1 MTDLQTVSR
10 RRLLRS
16 AATLA
21 ALSLAPVSVWG
32 CVSARVPLGGYPFTL
47 GVASGDPLADGFVAW
62 TRLAPRPL
70 EADGGMPAAPVEV
83 RWIVAEDAALTRV
96 VADGRTIAAP
106 EAGHSVHVEVQGL
119 RPDREYWYRFMAGGE
134 ASQIGRARTTPAAG
148 APVDRLRACFTS
160 CQKYEAGFY
169 AGYRHLV
176 EENPDLI
183 LFLGDYIYE
192 GDPGSRQSVR
202 LHQNPE
208 PLDIGGYRVRYATY
222 KTDPLLQAAHAAAPW
237 VVIWDDHEVV
247 NDYGADRGDGA
258 DPASFLARRAAAY
271 QAYFEHMPLRRT
283 MRPVGPDM
291 QLYRTVDW
299 GDLAQFQLVDDRQYR
314 DAPPCMAPGQ
324 TGKLIADCDDR
335 RDPARS
341 ILGGRQ
347 EAWLL
352 DTLAR
357 SDARWNLLT
366 QQTLFGPMAVRD
378 PADMTQARFSND
390 GWDGYP
396 AGRDRITARWVEAGV
411 SNPLVLGGDIH
422 AFAAGTIRNGPD
434 GPVVASE
441 FVGGSMTSLGM
452 EPAIAS
458 LIKGLNPRL
467 EVLETARRGY
477 GRLDLTAGRAYV
489 AFRALADARDPDSA
503 LSTLNA
509 FVVENGRAG
518 VTAA

>member
-1 MTDLQTVSR
+1 MTDSQTVSR
-10 RRLLRS
+10 RRLLRG

-21 ALSLAPVSVWG
+21 GLSLAPVSVWG

-47 GVASGDPLADGFVAW
+47 GVASGDPLSDGFVAW

-70 EADGGMPAAPVEV
+70 EANGGMPEAPVEV
-83 RWIVAEDAALTRV
+83 RWLVAEDPAMSRV
-96 VADGRTIAAP
+96 VANGRTVASP

-119 RPDREYWYRFMAGGE
+119 RPDREYWYRFQAGGE
-134 ASQIGRARTTPAAG
+134 TSHIGRARTAPSPGAA
-148 APVDRLRACFTS
+148 VDRLKVCFAS

-192 GDPGSRQSVR
+192 GDSGSRNAVR

-208 PLDIGGYRVRYATY
+208 PMDIGGYRVRYATY

-247 NDYGADRGDGA
+247 NDYGGDRGEGA
-258 DPASFLARRAAAY
+258 DPAVFLRRRAAAY
-271 QAYFEHMPLRRT
+271 RAYFEHMPLRRT
-283 MRPVGPDM
+283 TLPVGPDM
-291 QLYRTVDW
+291 QLYRTLDW
-299 GDLAQFQLVDDRQYR
+299 GNLAQFQLVDDRQYR
-314 DAPPCMAPGQ
+314 DAPPCMEPGQ
-324 TGKLIADCDDR
+324 AGKLIVDCDAR

-352 DTLAR
+352 DALAR
-357 SDARWNLLT
+357 SEARWNMLT
-366 QQTLFGPMAVRD
+366 QQTLFGQMNLRNPL
-378 PADMTQARFSND
+378 DMTQERFSND

-396 AGRDRITARWVEAGV
+396 AGRDRITNRWVEAQV

-422 AFAAGTIRNGPD
+422 SFATGAIHNGKD

-441 FVGGSMTSLGM
+441 FVGGSITSLGM
-452 EPAIAS
+452 EPAVAG

-467 EVLETARRGY
+467 DVLESARRGY
-477 GRLDLTAGRAYV
+477 GSLELTPGRAEI
-489 AFRALADARDPDSA
+489 AFRALADAADADSTI
-503 LSTLNA
+503 STLNA

-518 VTAA
+518 ATAA